1 MYIFCI
7 NEKKIINWL
16 SLQKKAQYK
25 KPQVPQNGFLYCK
38 CSFVSICHI
47 SKYN

>member
-7 NEKKIINWL
+7 IEKKIINWL

-25 KPQVPQNGFLYCK
+25 KPQVPQNGFL
-38 CSFVSICHI
+38 
-47 SKYN
+47 